1 MKRRNEET
9 LKTVINRML
18 KAYGLEEGYFKTLL
32 INSWPVVMGKMV
44 SVKTIDLNIKNKV
57 LYVKMSSAP
66 LKQELS
72 YGKQKIVAM
81 LNEHVGHEVIVDVV
95 FQ

>member
-44 SVKTIDLNIKNKV
+44 NAKTSDLKIKNKV
-57 LYVKMSSAP
+57 LYVKMTSAP

-72 YGKQKIVAM
+72 YGKQKIVSM
-81 LNEHVGHEVIVDVV
+81 LNEHVGQEVITDVV

>member
-1 MKRRNEET
+1 MKRKNEET

-44 SVKTIDLNIKNKV
+44 NAKTSDLKIKNKV
-57 LYVKMSSAP
+57 LYVKMTSAP

-72 YGKQKIVAM
+72 YGKQKIVNM
-81 LNEHVGHEVIVDVV
+81 LNEHVGQEVIVDVV

>member
-44 SVKTIDLNIKNKV
+44 SVKTKHK
-57 LYVKMSSAP
+57 
-66 LKQELS
+66 E
-72 YGKQKIVAM
+72 
-81 LNEHVGHEVIVDVV
+81 
-95 FQ
+95 